1 MSDSGEVRTVGPLDW
16 WYETARPTHPKEA
29 HGARRIVMYEPGTAV
44 RARSKEVFE
53 RALDARDARFDGVF
67 FVGITSTGIYC
78 RPVCPARV
86 SNTDNRRFFN
96 SAAAAERAGFRPCLR
111 CRPELAPGRG
121 RVDAVPRL
129 ADAAARR
136 ISAGALNGGTVRELA
151 EDLSV
156 SPRHLRRAMKREIG
170 VSPIE
175 LAQTHR
181 LLLAKQLLTDTRLS
195 VGRIALASGFQSVR
209 RFNAA
214 FRERYR
220 MSPTDVRRS
229 ARPGTNGTPPTVPGA
244 DLLRLT
250 LAYRAPLDWD
260 ALLDLLRGDA
270 IPGVELV
277 EGRRYG
283 RTVQLGDYAGIV
295 FVEDAGDDGGEG
307 TSNGGGS
314 NGVGGRG
321 GAGGRDAGH
330 LRIEVSVALLPVLMP
345 LLAGLRQLFDL
356 DAEPEIVDAHL
367 RQGGLGAL
375 VDRRPGLRL
384 PGALDGFDVAF
395 RALLANSARW
405 QAGTSDV
412 VRRVAWALGERFET
426 GIPTL
431 DRLAPDARRVAAAGE
446 AGLVALGVG
455 ARRAAALA
463 RVARQVADGSLC
475 LEPGGNATAVRRRL
489 MQIDGVGDRL
499 ATTIVMRA
507 LQWPD
512 AFPFTDRALRRAADA
527 ADRRDLRE
535 RAVAWRPW
543 RAYAALHLWSNADA

>member
-1 MSDSGEVRTVGPLDW
+1 MM
-16 WYETARPTHPKEA
+16 H
-29 HGARRIVMYEPGTAV
+29 EPGTSV
-44 RARSKEVFE
+44 RTRSREVFE

-151 EDLSV
+151 ENLSV

-181 LLLAKQLLTDTRLS
+181 LLLAKQLLTDTRLA

-209 RFNAA
+209 RFNAS

-229 ARPGTNGTPPTVPGA
+229 ARPGADGTPPTVPAA
-244 DLLRLT
+244 DLLRLS

-260 ALLDLLRGDA
+260 ALLALLRRDA
-270 IPGVELV
+270 IPGIELV

-283 RTVQLGDYAGIV
+283 RTVRLGDCAGVV
-295 FVEDAGDDGGEG
+295 FAEDARDSGG
-307 TSNGGGS
+307 GGGS
-314 NGVGGRG
+314 NGGGASNGAGSNGAGSNGGGR
-321 GAGGRDAGH
+321 RDAGH

-375 VDRRPGLRL
+375 VDRHPGLRL
-384 PGALDGFDVAF
+384 PGALDGFDIAF

-426 GIPTL
+426 GIPAL

-463 RVARQVADGSLC
+463 RVARHVADGSLR

-512 AFPFTDRALRRAADA
+512 AFPFTDRALRRAARA
-527 ADRRDLRE
+527 ADRRALRD
-535 RAVAWRPW
+535 RAGAWRPW
-543 RAYAALHLWSNADA
+543 RAYAALHLWMNTDGRNPEPETLP

>member
-1 MSDSGEVRTVGPLDW
+1 MISESV
-16 WYETARPTHPKEA
+16 AS
-29 HGARRIVMYEPGTAV
+29 V

-53 RALDARDARFDGVF
+53 RALDARDPRFDGVF

-111 CRPELAPGRG
+111 CRPELAPGRA

-151 EDLSV
+151 EALSV

-181 LLLAKQLLTDTRLS
+181 LLLAKQLLADTRLS
-195 VGRIALASGFQSVR
+195 VGRIALASGFRSVR

-229 ARPGTNGTPPTVPGA
+229 ARAGTNGTPPTVPAG

-260 ALLDLLRGDA
+260 AVLALLRRDA
-270 IPGVELV
+270 ICGVELV

-283 RTVQLGDYAGIV
+283 RTVRLGDCAGVV
-295 FVEDAGDDGGEG
+295 FAEDARDSGGNG
-307 TSNGGGS
+307 ASSGGGS
-314 NGVGGRG
+314 T
-321 GAGGRDAGH
+321 GAGRREAGH
-330 LRIEVSVALLPVLMP
+330 LRLEVSVALLPVLMQ

-356 DAEPEIVDAHL
+356 DAEPEVVDAHL

-384 PGALDGFDVAF
+384 PGALDGFDIAF

-405 QAGTSDV
+405 QSGASDV
-412 VRRVAWALGERFET
+412 VRRVAWALGERFDT
-426 GIPTL
+426 GIPSL
-431 DRLAPDARRVAAAGE
+431 DRLPPDARRVAAAGE
-446 AGLVALGVG
+446 AGLVALGVD
-455 ARRAAALA
+455 ARRAAALV
-463 RVARQVADGSLC
+463 RVARHVVDGSLC
-475 LEPGGNATAVRRRL
+475 LEPGGDATAVRRRL

-507 LQWPD
+507 LRWPD
-512 AFPFTDRALRRAADA
+512 AFPFTDPALRRAAGA
-527 ADRRDLRE
+527 ADRRAMRE
-535 RAVAWRPW
+535 RARAWRPW
-543 RAYAALHLWSNADA
+543 RAYAALHLWMSEEALAAPTRRRA

>member
-1 MSDSGEVRTVGPLDW
+1 
-16 WYETARPTHPKEA
+16 
-29 HGARRIVMYEPGTAV
+29 MYELGAAV
-44 RARSKEVFE
+44 RARSKEAFE

-86 SNTDNRRFFN
+86 ANTHHRRFFN

-111 CRPELAPGRG
+111 CRPELAPGRA

-129 ADAAARR
+129 ADAAVRR

-151 EDLSV
+151 DDLSV
-156 SPRHLRRAMKREIG
+156 SPRHLRRAMQREIG

-181 LLLAKQLLTDTRLS
+181 LLLAKRLLADTGLS

-209 RFNAA
+209 RFNAS

-229 ARPGTNGTPPTVPGA
+229 VRGQASNREPEPAVNGAPPTVPAG

-260 ALLDLLRGDA
+260 ALLGLLRRDA

-283 RTVQLGDYAGIV
+283 RTVWLGECAGVV
-295 FVEDAGDDGGEG
+295 FAEDASG
-307 TSNGGGS
+307 TNGGGTNGTS
-314 NGVGGRG
+314 ADRARGVGRC
-321 GAGGRDAGH
+321 DAGH
-330 LRIEVSVALLPVLMP
+330 LRIDVSVSLVPVLMP

-356 DAEPEIVDAHL
+356 DAEPEVVDAHL
-367 RQGGLGAL
+367 RQGGLGEF

-395 RALLANSARW
+395 RALLSNSARW
-405 QAGTSDV
+405 QAGGSRL
-412 VRRVAWALGERFET
+412 VRRVTWALGERFDT
-426 GIPTL
+426 GVPAL
-431 DRLAPDARRVAAAGE
+431 DRLLPGAERVAEAGE
-446 AGLVALGVG
+446 ARLIDLGVG

-463 RVARQVADGSLC
+463 QIARRAADGTLR
-475 LEPGGNATAVRRRL
+475 LEPGGNAPAVRRNL
-489 MQIDGVGDRL
+489 MDIDGVGDQL

-512 AFPFTDRALRRAADA
+512 AFPFTNPALRRAVHAPN
-527 ADRRDLRE
+527 RRALRQ
-535 RAVAWRPW
+535 RARAWRPW
-543 RAYAALHLWSNADA
+543 RAYAALHLWTDGENRHQT

>member
-1 MSDSGEVRTVGPLDW
+1 
-16 WYETARPTHPKEA
+16 
-29 HGARRIVMYEPGTAV
+29 MYDPGTAV

-86 SNTDNRRFFN
+86 SNTHNRRFFN

-111 CRPELAPGRG
+111 CRPELAPGRAQ
-121 RVDAVPRL
+121 VDAVPRL

-170 VSPIE
+170 VSPVE

-181 LLLAKQLLTDTRLS
+181 LLLAKQLLADTRLS

-209 RFNAA
+209 RFNAS

-229 ARPGTNGTPPTVPGA
+229 ARGGSSRRTPDPAGAATAEAAANGGAAIAGANGMPPTVPAG

-250 LAYRAPLDWD
+250 VAYRTPLDWD
-260 ALLDLLRGDA
+260 ALLLLLRRDA
-270 IPGVELV
+270 IAGVELV

-283 RTVQLGDYAGIV
+283 RTVRLGECTGVV
-295 FVEDAGDDGGEG
+295 FAEDASG
-307 TSNGGGS
+307 TNGRSDGGS
-314 NGVGGRG
+314 NGNSGRSN
-321 GAGGRDAGH
+321 GAGRRDAGH
-330 LRIEVSVALLPVLMP
+330 LRLDISVSLLPVLMP

-356 DAEPEIVDAHL
+356 DAEPEVVDAHL
-367 RQGGLGAL
+367 RQGGLGEL

-395 RALLANSARW
+395 RAVLANSARW
-405 QAGTSDV
+405 QAGGSTL
-412 VRRVAWALGERFET
+412 VRRVTCALGERFDT
-426 GIPTL
+426 GVPGL
-431 DRLAPDARRVAAAGE
+431 DQLPPGAECVAAAGE
-446 AGLVALGVG
+446 RGLIDLGVG
-455 ARRAAALA
+455 RRRATALA
-463 RVARQVADGSLC
+463 RVARRVVDGSLR
-475 LEPGGNATAVRRRL
+475 LEPGGDATAARRRL
-489 MQIDGVGDRL
+489 MEIDGVGDRL

-512 AFPFTDRALRRAADA
+512 ALPFTDPALGRAAGVPERRA
-527 ADRRDLRE
+527 LRE
-535 RAVAWRPW
+535 RARAWRPW
-543 RAYAALHLWSNADA
+543 RAYAALHLWIDADAATPQPETRR